1 MSQIQTIEAIV
12 VDKLNYSDTSK
23 IVQLFGKTTGKI
35 SAIIKGGRGSNAKV
49 GRVIDSFNH
58 VNAII
63 YFKENR
69 DLQTI
74 SDAELLTYHAGI
86 REDFTTL
93 AYAGA
98 ALELIKTVVPDHQPN
113 TRLFNGLKRI
123 LDRFNSADE
132 APEILFARFFLFFL
146 EEEGYGINTHH
157 CNACGT
163 EFTDEGQKGFLYD
176 TGLICNNCIKQGK
189 DVKWISKE
197 LFIIFKGLKEGKTV
211 ESSRTSE
218 VKIVLRLL
226 DKYVRMHIPGFQGLR
241 SLQLV

>member
-49 GRVIDSFNH
+49 GRIIDSFNH
-58 VNAII
+58 VNAIV
-63 YFKENR
+63 YFKESR

-74 SDAELLTYHAGI
+74 SDAELLTYHSGI
-86 REDFTTL
+86 REDISTL

-98 ALELIKTVVPDHQPN
+98 ALELIKTIVPEHQPN
-113 TRLFNGLKRI
+113 TRLFLGLKRI
-123 LDRFNSADE
+123 LDRFNAADE
-132 APEILFARFFLFFL
+132 PPEMLFARFLLFFL
-146 EEEGYGINTHH
+146 EEEGYAINTHH

-163 EFTDEGQKGFLYD
+163 TFTEDGQKGFLYD
-176 TGLICNNCIKQGK
+176 TGVICNDCIKQGK
-189 DVKWISKE
+189 EVKWISKE
-197 LFIIFKGLKEGKTV
+197 LFIIFKGLKEGKTI